1 MIRTYWTES
10 ESATPVY
17 LLRDAVELDS
27 LCDSRPHWKNWLQS
41 MSFKFDTGKVIAFPG
56 EDGKLQAMVVTI
68 SQKPT
73 PNSYVKL
80 LQAFPAGVYELQQ
93 QGCVQAEAD
102 YKQAILMFTLAGYEY
117 TLTGDDS
124 KEPKVKWRLPAGM
137 DCSRE
142 KITVDASDWV
152 RDLVNTPANYL
163 QAPDLFLA
171 TKELCDDY
179 QAHLTTIQGQDLLA
193 AGYEG
198 IYRVGQVGTEPPCL
212 LDFSWGDES
221 HPTVTLVGKGVCF
234 DTGGLSLKT
243 ANGMVTMKKDMGGAA
258 HVLGLSKMI
267 MANNLPIRLR
277 VLIAAVENGIGKG
290 AMRPSDVLRYS
301 DGTTV
306 EVTNTDAEG
315 RLIVADGILAAC
327 ADKNPDL
334 LIDFTTLTG
343 AARVAVGMDIA
354 AFFTTQADAIAP
366 FMALGE
372 ELTDPVWP
380 MPLYADYKSALK
392 SHVADMTNSANT
404 PWGGSITAAL
414 FLQHFVPDGQE
425 WWHFDISAW
434 AEGAKPG
441 AAAMGLRAMFAWLER
456 RFSL

>member
-1 MIRTYWTES
+1 MARNYWTES

-17 LLRDAVELDS
+17 LLQEAGELDA
-27 LCDSRPHWKNWLQS
+27 LCADRSHWQNWLQS
-41 MSFKFDTGKVIAFPG
+41 LDFTFSTGSVIRFPG
-56 EDGKLQAMVVTI
+56 EGGALEAVVAI
-68 SQKPT
+68 LSKKPT

-80 LQAFPAGVYELQQ
+80 LQSFPAGVYQLQQ
-93 QGCVQAEAD
+93 QGCVQSESA
-102 YKQAILMFTLAGYEY
+102 YKQSLLLLTLAGYEY
-117 TLTGDDS
+117 TLVGDEE
-124 KEPKVKWRLPAGM
+124 KAPKVQWQLPKAVNFSQEQVAVEAADM
-137 DCSRE
+137 
-142 KITVDASDWV
+142 V

-171 TKELCDDY
+171 TKALCDQH

-193 AGYEG
+193 SGYEG

-243 ANGMVTMKKDMGGAA
+243 SRGMETMKKDMGGAA
-258 HVLGLSKMI
+258 HVLGLAKMI

-343 AARVAVGMDIA
+343 AARVAVGMDIS
-354 AFFTTQADAIAP
+354 AFFTTQTDAIAP
-366 FMALGE
+366 FMELSE
-372 ELTDPVWP
+372 ELTDLAWP
-380 MPLYADYKSALK
+380 MPLYGDYKSALR

-404 PWGGSITAAL
+404 PWGGAITAAL
-414 FLQHFVPDGQE
+414 FLQHFVPDDQQ
-425 WWHFDISAW
+425 WWHFDVSAW
-434 AEGAKPG
+434 VEGSKPG
-441 AAAMGLRAMFAWLER
+441 AAAMGLRTMFAWLER
-456 RFSL
+456 RFG